1 MKTMKRF
8 LAAVLAAVMMF
19 ALAATASAA
28 GTVNINNT
36 TIDDQYELYQ
46 IFEMDTD
53 KSAGKA
59 QFYKVN
65 DDWNDFTSVSGV
77 SAYYTV
83 DKYGYVLWQKDA
95 AAATGAAFAA
105 LALEYLKTHTGLEPS
120 CEDVATVTGGTLTFN
135 GVAEGYY
142 LIVAKDSTGAYK
154 TPGIVAVTGAN
165 DPNNIT
171 AKDAP
176 VIGLPNIEKT
186 VQENSTNG
194 WGIVNDAAIDETDVV
209 NFKIT
214 ITTEAAGQ
222 GYVLTDTLD
231 AGLTLD
237 QNSIKVF
244 VNGVETGEESATTFD
259 ITSKTDSGFKV
270 EFAQALLNTLG
281 KNDTIVVT
289 YSAVLNDSA
298 DHGNPGNK
306 NEATLTYTVPEGSSD
321 PGTKSDSTKTYTYQV
336 IVNKVNEDGEALTGA
351 GFTLSKKDE
360 QGSYVEVETLSTGS
374 TFTFTGLDAG
384 DYKLEEST
392 VPGGYKKAA
401 DIKFSIVPTYA
412 EGTGELTALTAD
424 PGITDLAEGSVTF
437 TVENSTSV
445 LPETGG
451 IGTTIFY
458 TAGGLM
464 VLAAVALL
472 LKKRVVA

>member
-1 MKTMKRF
+1 MKTVKRF
-8 LAAVLAAVMMF
+8 LAAVLTAVMMF

-36 TIDDQYELYQ
+36 TIDDKYELYQ
-46 IFEMDTD
+46 IFEMDTA
-53 KSAGKA
+53 KSTGSA

-65 DDWNDFTSVSGV
+65 DGWNDFTIESGI

-83 DKYGYVLWQKDA
+83 DASGYVLWQKDA

-105 LALEYLKTHTGLEPS
+105 LALEYLKDHDDLEPS
-120 CEDVATVTGGTLTFN
+120 YEEEATVTGGTLTFN

-186 VQENSTNG
+186 VQENSTDK
-194 WGIVNDAAIDETDVV
+194 WGIVNDAAIDKNDVV

-244 VNGVETGEESATTFD
+244 VNGVETGKSDTTFD
-259 ITSKTDSGFKV
+259 ITSTTASGFEVK
-270 EFAQALLNTLG
+270 FAQALLNTLG

-298 DHGNPGNK
+298 EHGNPGNNNK
-306 NEATLTYTVPEGSSD
+306 ATLTYTVPDGSSD

-336 IVNKVNEDGEALTGA
+336 IVNKVDEKGDELEGA
-351 GFTLSKKDE
+351 GFTLSKKNE
-360 QGSYVEVETLSTGS
+360 QGSYDEVETISTGK

-401 DIKFSIVPTYA
+401 DIEFSIVPTYA

-424 PGITDLAEGSVTF
+424 PGITNLAEGSITF